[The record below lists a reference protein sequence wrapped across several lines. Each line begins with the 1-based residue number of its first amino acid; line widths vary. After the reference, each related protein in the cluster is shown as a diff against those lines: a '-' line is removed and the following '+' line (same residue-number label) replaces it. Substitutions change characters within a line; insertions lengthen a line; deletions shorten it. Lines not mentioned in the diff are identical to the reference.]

1 MKIYLCPVQQTEE
14 KSHTWVSN
22 IATFNVIVEDS
33 EATSIICDY
42 FLLSFKYEELKEAIQ
57 RIVSKMRL
65 QSELVLIHPDIN
77 ILSQRLQ
84 RDDIN
89 TEMLNSILFKCGT
102 IKSVFSI
109 STIED
114 LLPSNLQ
121 ITHKHFDT
129 ATSNIVVKARR
140 VK

>member
-22 IATFNVIVEDS
+22 IAIFNNMVGDS

-42 FLLSFKYEELKEAIQ
+42 FLLSFKYEELASALQ

-65 QSELVLIHPDIN
+65 RSELVLIHPDIN
-77 ILSQRLQ
+77 MLSQRLQ

-89 TEMLNSILFKCGT
+89 IDKLNTILFKYGA
-102 IKSVFSI
+102 IKSIFSI
-109 STIED
+109 DTIEQ
-114 LLPSNLQ
+114 LLPSNVQ
-121 ITHKHFDT
+121 ITHKHFDID
-129 ATSNIVVKARR
+129 TSNIILQARR